1 MDRPLGE
8 IAAVR
13 SWAQKEEALREVS
26 AYSTV
31 CPEEALMNEQ
41 CRS

>member
-1 MDRPLGE
+1 MDRPFGE
-8 IAAVR
+8 NAAVR
-13 SWAQKEEALREVS
+13 SQVQKEEALREVS

-31 CPEEALMNEQ
+31 VPEKAPGIER